1 MQRILDISVPIR
13 KGNRGGKDQFNWEE
27 VKGDKYKEC
36 YLGYSLNTAR
46 PTFNMPRPNA
56 GWYAK
61 KEEGGAVDLAA
72 IKEEEERL
80 MAEALGLAPRR
91 SHIPQKPL
99 EKADLDNLTKRGAT
113 ERGNFDDGERVE
125 GVGFRPSYSH
135 ETVGGVITSVETKLE
150 GNGDAGWLEK
160 GIQATP
166 ARQDAR
172 TMERRPAAAQ
182 GEWVERDVHGRS
194 QGQGSDKR
202 EKKEKKDKSD
212 KKRKEK
218 KEKKDKHH
226 KKDKSRRRTPSP
238 APRRSPSPAPR
249 RRSPS
254 PAPRRQSP
262 SPPPRRRTPSPA
274 PEHSRD
280 RRRSRSPPRRRSR
293 SPERRDRA
301 RDAERSTAT
310 SQRRIIRSRSPE
322 RRV

>member
-91 SHIPQKPL
+91 SHVPQKPL

-150 GNGDAGWLEK
+150 GNGEAGWLEK

-166 ARQDAR
+166 ARQDLR

-182 GEWVERDVHGRS
+182 GEWVERDAHGRS
-194 QGQGSDKR
+194 QGSEKR

-226 KKDKSRRRTPSP
+226 KKEKSRRRSPSP

-254 PAPRRQSP
+254 PAPRRRSP

-293 SPERRDRA
+293 SPERRDRP
-301 RDAERSTAT
+301 RDGERSTAT
-310 SQRRIIRSRSPE
+310 TQRRIIRSRSPE